1 MLQIKCMNGE
11 QLCQGFASD
20 NQAQL
25 EVVSNLPLRLPEL
38 TYVTYTW
45 VSTHANGTKIWD
57 TALPTRRIPV
67 PWVGEYTV
75 QVQAQYIREG
85 ERRPYAVFWSNKV
98 VVMGVPCGNTP

>member
-1 MLQIKCMNGE
+1 MLQINCMNGD
-11 QLCQGFASD
+11 QICQGFSTE

-25 EVVSNLPLRLPEL
+25 EVSSALPLRLPEQ

-45 VSTHANGTKIWD
+45 MSTHANGTKVWD
-57 TALPTRRIPV
+57 TGLPTRRVPV
-67 PWVGEYTV
+67 PWTGEYTV

-98 VVMGVPCGNTP
+98 VIMGKTCTPTP